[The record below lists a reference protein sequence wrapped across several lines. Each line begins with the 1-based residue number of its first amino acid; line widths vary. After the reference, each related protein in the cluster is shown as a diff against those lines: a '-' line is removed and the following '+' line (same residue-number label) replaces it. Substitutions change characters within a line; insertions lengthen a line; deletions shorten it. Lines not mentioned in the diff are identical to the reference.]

1 MHFHTLDSH
10 QLALSCLSH
19 TDGSSAAHFPSHS
32 HLTGEV
38 DARDPR
44 ANSLMAPSFPDAWK
58 TAIEAE
64 KELLQCFSQERRTFD
79 EFEHFLSEFRISSQ
93 NAILLDFSA
102 SREVDVESRLWD
114 AHLKVNNRFRKQLLR
129 FREEHGKKK
138 PVERRKLERHYL
150 DFIKSSQRFYR
161 GYIQHLSSRFGGIV
175 ELERVARKFN
185 FEILSGQPPAKP
197 SNNLRRLILQSCHA
211 TLIRLGDLS
220 RYRESELVS
229 KDRNWGPAIGYYDL
243 ASVIN
248 PASGASQNQ
257 LAIIALADGN
267 HLRATYHLYRALS
280 AQEPH
285 PTAKGNLEIEL
296 RKIMSAWAKRELIR
310 PEDAGIPG
318 RALTPWFLYLHA
330 KCYKGTDFP
339 EHDELESEVLS
350 QLAVEIR
357 ERSLEG
363 TLQKFCLINIAA
375 EDFAKVRSVD
385 ESVVDARV
393 FFQRINVKTFFTLLQ
408 ILLVELE
415 RTASFEDPNSKDAL
429 PIPDKVSV
437 VARRI
442 LPALRHYSSW
452 LLTNS
457 QSLVEQKEEKD
468 SALSIQI
475 KEFWKI
481 YAGTLSLLASSF
493 DVVSLPEVDY
503 LLEEDEESLGF
514 APLDQDATSRRYG
527 RGGDQSKPRMHDIGI
542 ERSHPNMEM
551 LYRIREFVI
560 DGLDLVVRGKIPV
573 ALVDSEDKKT
583 FIYQEE
589 DLPSQFYSSPHGRQ
603 HELSAA
609 SIEREDIPQAVQ
621 NPYSAAEAQSL
632 FGGSQ
637 SASASMSANMHQI
650 VEGVERLVDSDTYE
664 TPPNDQFAFMNT
676 GEISTPTHVSPNVNA
691 YPFCDENSPPL
702 TTPIAPPPGLGP
714 PVMNAADSLRAPS
727 AQSYTSRPAIPS
739 LPSIWTPLRD
749 TAPPRTPPGLGPQP
763 GQQTPLHHLPSG
775 NVMTSE
781 RSPSQDQ
788 LANELMLRQHLMAQ
802 TQFSNSL
809 DVGSMPTPWASSTMS
824 HARPTGSGWEHGRAT
839 FGAFEL
845 PTQATP
851 SSLGHP
857 SWANDAFIAS
867 SLAGATPYNSGIG
880 GRKPGTQLG
889 AIGQTPPCGQGG

>member
-1 MHFHTLDSH
+1 
-10 QLALSCLSH
+10 
-19 TDGSSAAHFPSHS
+19 
-32 HLTGEV
+32 
-38 DARDPR
+38 
-44 ANSLMAPSFPDAWK
+44 MAPSFADAWK

-64 KELLQCFSQERRTFD
+64 NELLQCFSQERRTFD
-79 EFEHFLSEFRISSQ
+79 EFEHFLSKFRSPSQ
-93 NAILLDFSA
+93 NAILLDFHA
-102 SREVDVESRLWD
+102 ARAADVEGRLWD
-114 AHLKVNNRFRKQLLR
+114 AHLKVNNRFRKQLLP

-161 GYIQHLSSRFGGIV
+161 GFIQHLSSRFGGIA
-175 ELERVARKFN
+175 ELESVARKFN
-185 FEILSGQPPAKP
+185 FENLSGQPPIKP
-197 SNNLRRLILQSCHA
+197 SGDLRKLILQSCHA

-285 PTAKGNLEIEL
+285 PTAKRNLEIEL

-318 RALTPWFLYLHA
+318 KALTPWFLYLHA

-339 EHDELESEVLS
+339 EHDDLESEVLS
-350 QLAVEIR
+350 QLAIEIR

-375 EDFAKVRSVD
+375 EECAKARSIGKCSPESSSMHLLTHHSE
-385 ESVVDARV
+385 ESVSEACV

-415 RTASFEDPNSKDAL
+415 RTASFEDSNSKDV
-429 PIPDKVSV
+429 PVPDKISV

-457 QSLVEQKEEKD
+457 QSLVDQKEEKD
-468 SALSIQI
+468 SSLSIQI

-514 APLDQDATSRRYG
+514 APLDQEATCRRYVG
-527 RGGDQSKPRMHDIGI
+527 GGDQPKPRMHDLGV

-573 ALVDSEDKKT
+573 ALVDNEDKKT

-589 DLPSQFYSSPHGRQ
+589 DFPPQFYSSPHGRQ
-603 HELSAA
+603 HALSTT
-609 SIEREDIPQAVQ
+609 SIEREDIPQPAQ
-621 NPYSAAEAQSL
+621 PYPATEAQSL
-632 FGGSQ
+632 FDGSQ

-650 VEGVERLVDSDTYE
+650 VEGVERLVDSDTYDN
-664 TPPNDQFAFMNT
+664 PPNDQFPYMNQV
-676 GEISTPTHVSPNVNA
+676 GEMQTPTHVSPNVNA
-691 YPFCDENSPPL
+691 YPFREERTSPPAG
-702 TTPIAPPPGLGP
+702 TPMAPPPGLGA
-714 PVMNAADSLRAPS
+714 PVITAADALRAGL
-727 AQSYTSRPAIPS
+727 AQSYTPRPSIPS
-739 LPSIWTPLRD
+739 LPSIWNPTAD
-749 TAPPRTPPGLGPQP
+749 TASPRTPPGFGPQP
-763 GQQTPLHHLPSG
+763 SQQVPMYADP
-775 NVMTSE
+775 
-781 RSPSQDQ
+781 QY
-788 LANELMLRQHLMAQ
+788 
-802 TQFSNSL
+802 SNSM
-809 DVGSMPTPWASSTMS
+809 DVGSMPTPWTSSNPPVPNTWDQN
-824 HARPTGSGWEHGRAT
+824 RP

-845 PTQATP
+845 PPQP
-851 SSLGHP
+851 MSSSLST

-867 SLAGATPYNSGIG
+867 SYAGATPYSSGMP
-880 GRKPGTQLG
+880 GRKPTQLG
-889 AIGQTPPCGQGG
+889 TIGQTPPCGQGG

>member
-10 QLALSCLSH
+10 HRALSCLLH
-19 TDGSSAAHFPSHS
+19 TDGSSAAHIPSHS

-38 DARDPR
+38 DARDTR

-79 EFEHFLSEFRISSQ
+79 EFEHFLSEFRTSSQ
-93 NAILLDFSA
+93 NAILLDFNA

-185 FEILSGQPPAKP
+185 FENLSGQPPIKP
-197 SNNLRRLILQSCHA
+197 PNDLRRLILQSCHA

-385 ESVVDARV
+385 ESVLDARV

-457 QSLVEQKEEKD
+457 QSLIEQKDEKD

-493 DVVSLPEVDY
+493 DVASLPEIDY

-527 RGGDQSKPRMHDIGI
+527 RGGDQSKPRMHDLGI

-573 ALVDSEDKKT
+573 ALVDSEDRKT

-589 DLPSQFYSSPHGRQ
+589 DLPPQFYSSPHGRQ
-603 HELSAA
+603 HALSVA
-609 SIEREDIPQAVQ
+609 SIEREDIPQAAQ
-621 NPYSAAEAQSL
+621 NTYSAAEAQSL

-664 TPPNDQFAFMNT
+664 TLPNDQFAFMST

-691 YPFCDENSPPL
+691 YPFRDENSPPL

-714 PVMNAADSLRAPS
+714 PVMNTADSLRTPS

-763 GQQTPLHHLPSG
+763 GQQAPLHHLTSG
-775 NVMTSE
+775 NAMPSE

-788 LANELMLRQHLMAQ
+788 VANELMLRQHLMAQ

-809 DVGSMPTPWASSTMS
+809 DVGSMPTPWASSNLS
-824 HARPTGSGWEHGRAT
+824 HARPTASGWDHGRAT

-845 PTQATP
+845 PIQPTP

-867 SLAGATPYNSGIG
+867 SLGGANPYNSGIG

>member
-1 MHFHTLDSH
+1 MLCAGILRINQRLFID
-10 QLALSCLSH
+10 
-19 TDGSSAAHFPSHS
+19 
-32 HLTGEV
+32 LT
-38 DARDPR
+38 
-44 ANSLMAPSFPDAWK
+44 
-58 TAIEAE
+58 
-64 KELLQCFSQERRTFD
+64 
-79 EFEHFLSEFRISSQ
+79 
-93 NAILLDFSA
+93 
-102 SREVDVESRLWD
+102 
-114 AHLKVNNRFRKQLLR
+114 
-129 FREEHGKKK
+129 
-138 PVERRKLERHYL
+138 
-150 DFIKSSQRFYR
+150 
-161 GYIQHLSSRFGGIV
+161 
-175 ELERVARKFN
+175 
-185 FEILSGQPPAKP
+185 GQPPIKP
-197 SNNLRRLILQSCHA
+197 SNDLRKRILQSCHA

-330 KCYKGTDFP
+330 KCYKGTDFA

-375 EDFAKVRSVD
+375 EDFAKARSIGKYTRRCYSFPHALTLTPE
-385 ESVVDARV
+385 ESVSDARV

-415 RTASFEDPNSKDAL
+415 RTASFEDSNGKDAL
-429 PIPDKVSV
+429 PSPDKVTV

-457 QSLVEQKEEKD
+457 QSLAEQKEEKD

-493 DVVSLPEVDY
+493 DVASLPEIDY

-514 APLDQDATSRRYG
+514 APLDQDATSRRYVG
-527 RGGDQSKPRMHDIGI
+527 GGDQIKPRMHDLGV

-560 DGLDLVVRGKIPV
+560 DGLDLVVSNRIPV

-603 HELSAA
+603 HALSSA
-609 SIEREDIPQAVQ
+609 SIEREDIPQATQDSHSV
-621 NPYSAAEAQSL
+621 AEAQSL

-637 SASASMSANMHQI
+637 SASASMSANMNRI

-664 TPPNDQFAFMNT
+664 NAPNVPDQFSFLSPV
-676 GEISTPTHVSPNVNA
+676 GEIPTPTHVSPNANS
-691 YPFCDENSPPL
+691 YPFGEENSPSL
-702 TTPIAPPPGLGP
+702 STPIAPPPGLRP
-714 PVMNAADSLRAPS
+714 PVVNAADSLRASS
-727 AQSYTSRPAIPS
+727 AQSYTPRPAIPS
-739 LPSIWTPLRD
+739 IPSIWTTTRD
-749 TAPPRTPPGLGPQP
+749 PAPPRTPPGLGPQV
-763 GQQTPLHHLPSG
+763 GQQAPLHPMAAANAMS
-775 NVMTSE
+775 SE
-781 RSPSQDQ
+781 RSLSQEQ
-788 LANELMLRQHLMAQ
+788 LAHELMLRHNLAQ
-802 TQFSNSL
+802 TQYSNTM
-809 DVGSMPTPWASSTMS
+809 DVGSMPTPWMS
-824 HARPTGSGWEHGRAT
+824 PSMSNTQSRPTANGWDRDSHGRTT
-839 FGAFEL
+839 FGAFEI
-845 PTQATP
+845 PSQTHP

-857 SWANDAFIAS
+857 SWANEAFIAS
-867 SLAGATPYNSGIG
+867 SLAQANPYSSGIG
-880 GRKPGTQLG
+880 GRKSATQLG

>member
-1 MHFHTLDSH
+1 
-10 QLALSCLSH
+10 
-19 TDGSSAAHFPSHS
+19 
-32 HLTGEV
+32 
-38 DARDPR
+38 
-44 ANSLMAPSFPDAWK
+44 
-58 TAIEAE
+58 
-64 KELLQCFSQERRTFD
+64 
-79 EFEHFLSEFRISSQ
+79 
-93 NAILLDFSA
+93 
-102 SREVDVESRLWD
+102 
-114 AHLKVNNRFRKQLLR
+114 
-129 FREEHGKKK
+129 
-138 PVERRKLERHYL
+138 VERRKLERHYL

-185 FEILSGQPPAKP
+185 FESKADIMLCAGVVGINQRLFIDLSGQSLIKP
-197 SNNLRRLILQSCHA
+197 SNDLRKRILQSCHA

-330 KCYKGTDFP
+330 KCYKGIDFA

-375 EDFAKVRSVD
+375 EDFARARSIGKLYETLLLLMHALTHTPE
-385 ESVVDARV
+385 ESVSDARV

-415 RTASFEDPNSKDAL
+415 RTASFEDSNGKDAL
-429 PIPDKVSV
+429 PSPDKVTV

-457 QSLVEQKEEKD
+457 KSLAEQKEEKD

-493 DVVSLPEVDY
+493 DVVSLPEIDY

-514 APLDQDATSRRYG
+514 APLDQDATSRRYVG
-527 RGGDQSKPRMHDIGI
+527 GGDQAKPRMHDLGV

-560 DGLDLVVRGKIPV
+560 DGLDLVVSNRIPV
-573 ALVDSEDKKT
+573 ALVDNEDKKT

-603 HELSAA
+603 HALSSAG
-609 SIEREDIPQAVQ
+609 IEREDIPQATQ
-621 NPYSAAEAQSL
+621 DSHSAAEAQSL

-637 SASASMSANMHQI
+637 SASASMSANMNRI

-664 TPPNDQFAFMNT
+664 NAPNVPDQFAFLSPS
-676 GEISTPTHVSPNVNA
+676 GEMSTPTHVSPNA
-691 YPFCDENSPPL
+691 SSYPFGEENSPSL
-702 TTPIAPPPGLGP
+702 GTPIAPPPGLRP
-714 PVMNAADSLRAPS
+714 PVVNAADSLRASS
-727 AQSYTSRPAIPS
+727 AQSYTPRPAIPS

-749 TAPPRTPPGLGPQP
+749 PAPPRTPPGLGPQV
-763 GQQTPLHHLPSG
+763 GQQATLHPMAATNAMS
-775 NVMTSE
+775 SE
-781 RSPSQDQ
+781 RSLSNEQ
-788 LANELMLRQHLMAQ
+788 LAHELMLRHNFAQ
-802 TQFSNSL
+802 TQHSNSL
-809 DVGSMPTPWASSTMS
+809 DVGSMPTTWMSPSMSNTQPRST
-824 HARPTGSGWEHGRAT
+824 ANGWDRDPHGRTT
-839 FGAFEL
+839 FGAFEI
-845 PTQATP
+845 PSQTHP

-857 SWANDAFIAS
+857 SWANEAFIAS
-867 SLAGATPYNSGIG
+867 SLAQATPYSSGIG
-880 GRKPGTQLG
+880 GRKSATQLG